1 MDASLLSLDFPAWP
15 AAEHP
20 CAPPPGLAEAVGSAP
35 AECFSIPEMHGGD
48 YYLFMYATEAEVAA
62 LAPNIDGMKANV
74 LATAR
79 RPISPISPLY
89 LPYISPI
96 SPLYLPYISLY
107 LPISPGGAAGRG
119 GGERGAPPRRTQ
131 GLPDRTLL

>member
-20 CAPPPGLAEAVGSAP
+20 CAPPAGLAEAVGSAP

-48 YYLFMYATEAEVAA
+48 YYLFVYATEAEVAG

-79 RPISPISPLY
+79 RPISTRYTHPSPD
-89 LPYISPI
+89 PNPSP
-96 SPLYLPYISLY
+96 SPNR
-107 LPISPGGAAGRG
+107 SPNPNPNPNA
-119 GGERGAPPRRTQ
+119 
-131 GLPDRTLL
+131 